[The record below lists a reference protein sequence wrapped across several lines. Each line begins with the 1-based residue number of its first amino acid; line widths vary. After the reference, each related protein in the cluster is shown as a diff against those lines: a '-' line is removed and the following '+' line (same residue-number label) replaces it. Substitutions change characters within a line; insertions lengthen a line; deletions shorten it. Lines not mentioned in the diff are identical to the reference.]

1 MQHNE
6 YQIGFTKRAG
16 HPVTLQKVYY
26 SILKFT
32 MIVNCAV
39 KCDRHFSVYF
49 GKLYYQF
56 SLHSRI

>member
-1 MQHNE
+1 MNVKLSLQSVPG
-6 YQIGFTKRAG
+6 I
-16 HPVTLQKVYY
+16 PVTLQKVYY

-32 MIVNCAV
+32 MIVNCTV
-39 KCDRHFSVYF
+39 ECDRHISVYF